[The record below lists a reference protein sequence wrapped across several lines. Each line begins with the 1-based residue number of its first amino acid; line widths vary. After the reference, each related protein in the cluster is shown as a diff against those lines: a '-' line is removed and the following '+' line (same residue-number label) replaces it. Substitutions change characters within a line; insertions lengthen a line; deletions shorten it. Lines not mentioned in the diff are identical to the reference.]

1 MRHLTRRLLTM
12 AALLGAA
19 CTEQSP
25 SDPIAPTPPEE
36 PIPISPAQA
45 RQERLARSIALTLN
59 QPQVRQA
66 FLSAMDA
73 SPHPERKVHFQW
85 LLAANAGWLRGIMA
99 RESRVTEGTL
109 DRDAAE
115 ALALEVYF
123 PVPEHRARW
132 RGEGDL
138 LVATAI
144 RDSDAPVAFDRQG
157 RRLVLDPSRPPST
170 PVLALVPAEQRFSGP
185 FPTIEIE
192 GDGVGGNATGPGPS
206 AGLYM
211 TYAAFTQTF
220 ESWLKGAPEFET
232 HILAPGGASSALVT
246 KQCAGEHAGGPY
258 VYDQNDK
265 TWNGTVLLYS
275 QTQLDQFKVLYPN
288 QGLRIVVVE
297 DDDTA
302 CVIKTNGTRLTDMLK
317 RVDELYRQWTGGVD
331 NQTPWGKYFSKA
343 TSVFNVVT
351 GIGNFLTTN
360 DDIVGTAIEDV
371 VAGISWP
378 GTNWIVKGEN
388 NITNGGIRL
397 EMR

>member
-1 MRHLTRRLLTM
+1 
-12 AALLGAA
+12 
-19 CTEQSP
+19 
-25 SDPIAPTPPEE
+25 
-36 PIPISPAQA
+36 
-45 RQERLARSIALTLN
+45 
-59 QPQVRQA
+59 
-66 FLSAMDA
+66 
-73 SPHPERKVHFQW
+73 
-85 LLAANAGWLRGIMA
+85 
-99 RESRVTEGTL
+99 
-109 DRDAAE
+109 
-115 ALALEVYF
+115 
-123 PVPEHRARW
+123 
-132 RGEGDL
+132 
-138 LVATAI
+138 
-144 RDSDAPVAFDRQG
+144 
-157 RRLVLDPSRPPST
+157 
-170 PVLALVPAEQRFSGP
+170 
-185 FPTIEIE
+185 
-192 GDGVGGNATGPGPS
+192 TGSGPS

-232 HILAPGGASSALVT
+232 HVLAPGGASSALVT

-378 GTNWIVKGEN
+378 GSNWIVKGEN
-388 NITNGGIRL
+388 NVTNGGIRL